1 MAQGDLKVYKGSK
14 VVLALQDLLVNLV
27 TLDQWVQLVHVDQ
40 RALLENLV
48 KMVKLVEMETP
59 VKWGSRDLRE
69 HEDFLGLLVFQA

>member
-59 VKWGSRDLRE
+59 VKWGSQDLRE